1 MGRNRPPVGTLFA
14 ETSLMALARR
24 EAQLERCRGRLK
36 NYAPTTPLRL
46 LLFASTLVILS
57 HCGPHYLG
65 DSKVEETDG
74 NRPIYDLMVEYARGM
89 EAREPEAILALVSLD
104 YLENGSTTDE
114 ASDDYGYKEL
124 SEEVLPKLLNNVKA
138 IQFKFRL
145 TAIKIVGARAKV
157 QYEYTT
163 HFLFSEG
170 GREGW
175 HTRNDLN
182 ELELTE
188 TPDGWRIV
196 SGL

>member
-1 MGRNRPPVGTLFA
+1 MKNHALKTLQR
-14 ETSLMALARR
+14 T
-24 EAQLERCRGRLK
+24 
-36 NYAPTTPLRL
+36 L
-46 LLFASTLVILS
+46 LIAASLVILS

-65 DSKVEETDG
+65 ESKVEETEE
-74 NRPIYDLMVEYARGM
+74 NRPIYDLMVEYAKGM
-89 EAREPEAILALVSLD
+89 EAREPEHILALVSLD
-104 YLENGSTTDE
+104 YLENGSTTDQ
-114 ASDDYGYKEL
+114 ATDDYGYKEL
-124 SEEVLPKLLNNVKA
+124 AEEVLPKLLNNVKA

-145 TAIKIVGARAKV
+145 TGIKIVGPRAKV

-182 ELELTE
+182 ELELTN
-188 TPDGWRIV
+188 TPDGWRII

>member
-1 MGRNRPPVGTLFA
+1 MSG
-14 ETSLMALARR
+14 SL
-24 EAQLERCRGRLK
+24 
-36 NYAPTTPLRL
+36 
-46 LLFASTLVILS
+46 LVILS

-65 DSKVEETDG
+65 DSKLEETEA
-74 NRPIYDLMVEYARGM
+74 NRPIYDLMVEYGAAM
-89 EAREPEAILALVSLD
+89 EAREPERILGLVSLD
-104 YLENGSTTDE
+104 YLENGSTTDNP
-114 ASDDYGYKEL
+114 SDDYGYQEL
-124 SEEVLPKLLNNVKA
+124 AEKVLPKLLNNVKA
-138 IQFKFRL
+138 IQFRFRL
-145 TAIKIVGARAKV
+145 KDIKIFGPRAMV

-188 TPDGWRIV
+188 TPDGWRII